1 MISRLA
7 GEMCIREPRL
17 LAQVPAQRWA
27 HPWPWRHNDRPIA
40 AVNIMTAGN
49 TVLFKPKI
57 LSVNS
62 NLVNTKFGYENPNV
76 QTLVK
81 WLELPSLRFP
91 GGTVGNYYK
100 FDADGFY
107 CDAATLRS
115 TSRKTACGQLNVWN
129 QVVCRVA
136 PRGPSRRPS

>member
-1 MISRLA
+1 
-7 GEMCIREPRL
+7 
-17 LAQVPAQRWA
+17 
-27 HPWPWRHNDRPIA
+27 
-40 AVNIMTAGN
+40 MTAGN

-115 TSRKTACGQLNVWN
+115 TSRKTACGQLRPLFTKNRKIRAQN
-129 QVVCRVA
+129 G
-136 PRGPSRRPS
+136 RGFKTC